1 MTDEEL
7 DKLIADD
14 DLGLLVVKPKR
25 TPQTTEEERLLE
37 GFQEIIRFVEE
48 NDAAPSKYGE
58 GINEKRLFTRLE
70 AIRSSPQ
77 QCEKLKSFDEYG
89 VLAPCDD
96 PPEEAAEEQ
105 VPASIDD
112 LLNDPLFD
120 DLESE
125 VGDIF
130 NLKHVTLR
138 KGIESADYVAQRKP
152 CKNFKVYEEQFK
164 DCQAEL
170 KAERRKLLTFAN
182 EQQIEVGKFYVL
194 SGVLLLVA
202 EVGERFEKKGRWNNR
217 LRLIFENGTE
227 SDMLLRSLASQLYK
241 DGKRVTELDDK
252 LLDDML
258 VTDDDKSSGFIY
270 VLRSLSD
277 NPEIKAI
284 PNLYKIGLARK
295 SIETRIQ
302 NAANEPTYLM
312 APVSLV
318 ASFQCYN
325 VNLPKMENLL
335 HRFFDQAAAK
345 VQVKDPE
352 GNYSTPKEWFSVPL
366 ETIEVAVR
374 LLISGEI
381 LHYRYDAINEQVL
394 LNA

>member
-7 DKLIADD
+7 DNLIADD
-14 DLGLLVVKPKR
+14 DFGLLIVKPKR

-58 GINEKRLFTRLE
+58 GISEKRLFTRLE
-70 AIRSSPQ
+70 AIRRSPQ
-77 QCEKLKSFDEYG
+77 QCETLKPFDEYG
-89 VLAPCDD
+89 LLGPFEVS
-96 PPEEAAEEQ
+96 PPEIITE
-105 VPASIDD
+105 PAPVSIDD
-112 LLNDPLFD
+112 LLNDPLLD
-120 DLESE
+120 ALEAE

-130 NLKHVTLR
+130 DLKHVTIR
-138 KGIESADYVAQRKP
+138 KSIEGADYVAQRKP
-152 CKNFKVYEEQFK
+152 CKDFKVYEEQFK
-164 DCQAEL
+164 YCQAEL

-241 DGKRVTELDDK
+241 DGKRVTELDGK
-252 LLDDML
+252 LLDEML
-258 VTDDDKSSGFIY
+258 ITNDDKSSGFVY
-270 VLRSLSD
+270 VLRSLSN

-295 SIETRIQ
+295 SIEARIQ

-325 VNLPKMENLL
+325 VNLSKMENLL
-335 HRFFDQAAAK
+335 HRFFDAAAAK
-345 VQVKDPE
+345 VQVKDLE

-366 ETIEVAVR
+366 EVLEMAVR
-374 LLISGEI
+374 LLISGDVV
-381 LHYRYDAINEQVL
+381 HYYFDASDNTIKLIQ
-394 LNA
+394 